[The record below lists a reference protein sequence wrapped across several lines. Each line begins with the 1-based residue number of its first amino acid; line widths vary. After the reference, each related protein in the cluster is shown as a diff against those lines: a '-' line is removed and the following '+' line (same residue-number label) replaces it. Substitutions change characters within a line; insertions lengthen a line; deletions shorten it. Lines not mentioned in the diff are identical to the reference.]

1 MGRIKKLK
9 GITKV
14 EQAKGSAYEMLL
26 FTLSYVRR
34 LMRRMV
40 SADLFFASCATALM
54 VAAFQVLTT
63 PAARLCVKALVWTHA
78 TAMQMR
84 HFLFVVFQ

>member
-40 SADLFFASCATALM
+40 SADLFFASCATVLM

-63 PAARLCVKALVWTHA
+63 PAETVRN
-78 TAMQMR
+78 
-84 HFLFVVFQ
+84 FVFGHNM